1 MWATTSRSRR
11 AQSGAPLCDKIHRS
25 AALFP
30 GTCRNLAHRRGLR
43 APTAPPPHKRRP
55 ASRPWAVR
63 PTHWPP
69 LDARYRNRWHSGG
82 PLVAVVSHVPSP
94 RHQALVHLFLDR
106 PSLLASL
113 VRRNDVRGV
122 RIEGALRHDL
132 TEPTDVLPSGLRA
145 DAVFLVGDPPHLALV
160 VEVQLRA
167 RPDKRYTW
175 PAYLGNLRKYHRCPV
190 LLVVVCPDQ
199 DVADWARE
207 PIALGPGWSLTPV
220 VIGPRSVPR
229 ADRVPRAQLTPQL
242 AMVSA
247 LFYPIE
253 PVLRVVYPVLLTL
266 EDHLLSRYLDIL
278 ARCCPDA
285 VRVLETLMP
294 ANAELEHRVL
304 SLSER
309 AHLRGREEG
318 LEAGREEGLE
328 AGREEGLEA
337 GREAG
342 REAGLRAAL
351 RMLIATRQL
360 EIPDDLET
368 RLARADAEQLQ
379 AWIARAA
386 VAEPGSSVLDG

>member
-1 MWATTSRSRR
+1 M
-11 AQSGAPLCDKIHRS
+11 
-25 AALFP
+25 
-30 GTCRNLAHRRGLR
+30 
-43 APTAPPPHKRRP
+43 
-55 ASRPWAVR
+55 
-63 PTHWPP
+63 
-69 LDARYRNRWHSGG
+69 
-82 PLVAVVSHVPSP
+82 VAVVSSVPSP

-106 PSLLASL
+106 PSLLTSL
-113 VRRNDVRGV
+113 VRRNDVR
-122 RIEGALRHDL
+122 IEGPLRHDL

-145 DAVFLVGDPPHLALV
+145 DAVFLVEDPPQLALV

-199 DVADWARE
+199 GVADWARE

-229 ADRVPRAQLTPQL
+229 ADRVPRDQLTPQL

-285 VRVLETLMP
+285 VRVLENLMP

-318 LEAGREEGLE
+318 RTE
-328 AGREEGLEA
+328 
-337 GREAG
+337 G

-368 RLARADAEQLQ
+368 RLARADAEQLR

-386 VAEPGSSVLDG
+386 VAEPGASVLDG